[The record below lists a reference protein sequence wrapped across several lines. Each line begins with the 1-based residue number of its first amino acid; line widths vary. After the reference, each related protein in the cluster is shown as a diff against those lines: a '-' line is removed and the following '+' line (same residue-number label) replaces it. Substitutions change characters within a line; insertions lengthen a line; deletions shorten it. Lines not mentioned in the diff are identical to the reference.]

1 MVQLFGRAITVL
13 SKTFGAMNHIT
24 MSDTFVKN
32 SVFQIKWRHWM

>member
-1 MVQLFGRAITVL
+1 MVQLFGQVVKVQ

-32 SVFQIKWRHWM
+32 SVFQIKWM

>member
-1 MVQLFGRAITVL
+1 MVQLFGQVVKVQ

-32 SVFQIKWRHWM
+32 SVFQIKWRH